1 MNVNDQEEL
10 VQALINDINRSSP
23 YKKKPAGKKKW
34 MTVSE
39 MGNLLGHL

>member
-23 YKKKPAGKKKW
+23 YKKSLPERKNG
-34 MTVSE
+34 
-39 MGNLLGHL
+39 